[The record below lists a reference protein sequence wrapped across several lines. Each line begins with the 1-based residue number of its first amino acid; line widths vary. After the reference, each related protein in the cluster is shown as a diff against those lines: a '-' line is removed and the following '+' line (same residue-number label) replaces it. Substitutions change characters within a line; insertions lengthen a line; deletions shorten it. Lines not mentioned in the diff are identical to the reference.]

1 MTILRV
7 AAAAGL
13 CFFLAACDGDGK
25 SSGRAEAPPPVVT
38 AVELAR
44 MDVPLHATFMGQTQG
59 SHSAA
64 IKPQVTGILQK
75 RLFEEGSYVEK
86 GAPLFD
92 IDNAPYKAALEQ
104 AQGQLAQASSTLENA
119 RKEYERVRRLS
130 QDNAVSRQQLDSAYA
145 AFRGAQAQVETAKAA
160 CDEAGLRLGYCRV
173 EAPVSGWTSRE
184 VTTVG
189 SLVTPESTLTF
200 INQSDPMDVQF
211 SVPGVELFTMRE
223 MEAGGRAVSYGKGSA
238 AELRLMEGVEYGRQG
253 VVIFLDTQVDTAT
266 SAVRAKARFPNPD
279 GTLLPGQFVIVRVGG
294 AKLVGAVMLPQ
305 EALMQTE
312 RGPEVYVLEEGDK
325 VSLAPVTLGPAFGSY
340 FLVEKG
346 LEAGQKVVVQ
356 GQNKAT
362 PGEKVEPTLMR
373 QELKGDSLD
382 TPDSSNPV
390 TGRGVEAAPAPVS
403 PVKEAPHE

>member
-119 RKEYERVRRLS
+119 RKER
-130 QDNAVSRQQLDSAYA
+130 A
-145 AFRGAQAQVETAKAA
+145 GAGGNGEG
-160 CDEAGLRLGYCRV
+160 GLRR
-173 EAPVSGWTSRE
+173 
-184 VTTVG
+184 
-189 SLVTPESTLTF
+189 
-200 INQSDPMDVQF
+200 
-211 SVPGVELFTMRE
+211 
-223 MEAGGRAVSYGKGSA
+223 GR
-238 AELRLMEGVEYGRQG
+238 
-253 VVIFLDTQVDTAT
+253 
-266 SAVRAKARFPNPD
+266 
-279 GTLLPGQFVIVRVGG
+279 
-294 AKLVGAVMLPQ
+294 
-305 EALMQTE
+305 
-312 RGPEVYVLEEGDK
+312 
-325 VSLAPVTLGPAFGSY
+325 
-340 FLVEKG
+340 
-346 LEAGQKVVVQ
+346 
-356 GQNKAT
+356 
-362 PGEKVEPTLMR
+362 
-373 QELKGDSLD
+373 
-382 TPDSSNPV
+382 
-390 TGRGVEAAPAPVS
+390 PAPGILPCGS
-403 PVKEAPHE
+403 PRFRLDQPGSHYRGFFGYA